1 MKVGIIGLGLIGGSA
16 ARAYKANGSHTVYA
30 FDTDSSML
38 DFAKM
43 TGVVDEM
50 LDESNINE
58 CELIIIAL
66 YPEAAIKYL
75 ENSAKHI
82 SRNALVIDFCGTKR
96 EICKIGFEL
105 AEKHGFLFV
114 GGHPM
119 AGTQF
124 SGYKNS
130 RESMFYGAGMV
141 IVPPRLDDMEM
152 LENIKEKLSPLGFGK
167 LSVTDADKHDKLI
180 AFTSQMPH
188 IVSNAFIKSPTA
200 SEHFGFSA
208 GSYRDM
214 TRVAWLNPSMWSELF
229 LENREP
235 LISELDCI
243 IENLSK
249 YRDAISDGN
258 KDELRDLLRDGR
270 ERKDQI
276 DGSVKLKK

>member
-16 ARAYKANGSHTVYA
+16 ARAYKANGNHTVYA

-229 LENREP
+229 LENRDNLIGELDV
-235 LISELDCI
+235 LISEL
-243 IENLSK
+243 EK
-249 YRDAISDGN
+249 YKNALEKCDAQTLYALLDEGKRRKTEVDG
-258 KDELRDLLRDGR
+258 
-270 ERKDQI
+270 
-276 DGSVKLKK
+276 

>member
-1 MKVGIIGLGLIGGSA
+1 MKVGIVGLGLIGGSA
-16 ARAYKANGSHTVYA
+16 ARAYKVNGDHTVYA
-30 FDTDSSML
+30 YDIDSSML

-43 TGVVDEM
+43 TGVVDDT
-50 LDESNINE
+50 LDESNING

-75 ENSAKHI
+75 EKMAMHI
-82 SRNALVIDFCGTKR
+82 SNHTLVIDFCGTKR
-96 EICKIGFEL
+96 EICKTGFEL
-105 AEKHGFLFV
+105 AKKHGFLFV

-124 SGYKNS
+124 SGYANS

-141 IVPPRLDDMEM
+141 IVPPRLDDMEL
-152 LENIKEKLSPLGFGK
+152 LEDIKQKLSPLGFGK

-214 TRVAWLNPSMWSELF
+214 TRVAWLNPRMWSELF
-229 LENREP
+229 LENRDN
-235 LISELDCI
+235 LTQELDTLI
-243 IENLSK
+243 NELLK
-249 YRDAISDGN
+249 YKKALEASDE
-258 KDELRDLLRDGR
+258 KALFELLLEGKLRKTEVDG
-270 ERKDQI
+270 
-276 DGSVKLKK
+276 

>member
-16 ARAYKANGSHTVYA
+16 ARAYKTNGNHTVYA

-43 TGVVDEM
+43 TGVVDET
-50 LDESNINE
+50 LDESTIGE
-58 CELIIIAL
+58 CELIILAL

-75 ENSAKHI
+75 EAMAEHI
-82 SRNALVIDFCGTKR
+82 SRDATVIDFCGTKR
-96 EICKIGFEL
+96 EICKVGFEL
-105 AEKHGFLFV
+105 AKKHGFLFV

-152 LENIKEKLSPLGFGK
+152 LENIKERLSPLGFGK

-214 TRVAWLNPSMWSELF
+214 TRVAWLNPSMWTELF
-229 LENREP
+229 LENRDNLIKEMDT
-235 LISELDCI
+235 LISEL
-243 IENLSK
+243 EK
-249 YRDAISDGN
+249 YKTALEECDSQA
-258 KDELRDLLRDGR
+258 LYDLLDEGKRRKTEVDG
-270 ERKDQI
+270 
-276 DGSVKLKK
+276 

>member
-16 ARAYKANGSHTVYA
+16 ARAYKTNGNHTVYA

-43 TGVVDEM
+43 TGVVDET
-50 LDESNINE
+50 LDESTIGE
-58 CELIIIAL
+58 CELIILAL

-75 ENSAKHI
+75 EAMAEHI
-82 SRNALVIDFCGTKR
+82 SRDAIVIDFCGTKR
-96 EICKIGFEL
+96 EICKVGFEL
-105 AEKHGFLFV
+105 AKKHGFLFV

-152 LENIKEKLSPLGFGK
+152 LENIKERLSPLGFGK

-214 TRVAWLNPSMWSELF
+214 TRVAWLNPSMWTELF
-229 LENREP
+229 LENRDNLIKEMDT
-235 LISELDCI
+235 LISEL
-243 IENLSK
+243 EK
-249 YRDAISDGN
+249 YKTALEECDSQA
-258 KDELRDLLRDGR
+258 LYDLLDEGKRRKTEVDG
-270 ERKDQI
+270 
-276 DGSVKLKK
+276 

>member
-16 ARAYKANGSHTVYA
+16 ARAYKTNGNHTVYA

-43 TGVVDEM
+43 TGVVDET
-50 LDESNINE
+50 LDESNIGE
-58 CELIIIAL
+58 CELIILAL

-75 ENSAKHI
+75 EAMAEHI
-82 SRNALVIDFCGTKR
+82 SRDAIVIDFCGTKR
-96 EICKIGFEL
+96 EICKVGFEL
-105 AEKHGFLFV
+105 AKKHGFLFV

-152 LENIKEKLSPLGFGK
+152 LENIKERLSPLGFGK

-214 TRVAWLNPSMWSELF
+214 TRVAWLNPSMWTELF
-229 LENREP
+229 LENRDNLIKEMDT
-235 LISELDCI
+235 LISEL
-243 IENLSK
+243 EK
-249 YRDAISDGN
+249 YKTALEECDSQA
-258 KDELRDLLRDGR
+258 LYDLLDEGKRRKTEVDG
-270 ERKDQI
+270 
-276 DGSVKLKK
+276 

>member
-1 MKVGIIGLGLIGGSA
+1 MKVGIVGLGLIGGSA
-16 ARAYKANGSHTVYA
+16 ARAYKANGNHTVYA

-75 ENSAKHI
+75 ENMAKHI
-82 SRNALVIDFCGTKR
+82 SKDALVIDFCGTKR

-105 AEKHGFLFV
+105 AKRYGFLFV

-124 SGYKNS
+124 SGYANS

-214 TRVAWLNPSMWSELF
+214 TRVAWLNPSMWTELF
-229 LENREP
+229 LENRDNLIGELDV
-235 LISELDCI
+235 LISEL
-243 IENLSK
+243 EK
-249 YRDAISDGN
+249 YKNALEKCDAQTLYALLDEGKRRKTEVDG
-258 KDELRDLLRDGR
+258 
-270 ERKDQI
+270 
-276 DGSVKLKK
+276 